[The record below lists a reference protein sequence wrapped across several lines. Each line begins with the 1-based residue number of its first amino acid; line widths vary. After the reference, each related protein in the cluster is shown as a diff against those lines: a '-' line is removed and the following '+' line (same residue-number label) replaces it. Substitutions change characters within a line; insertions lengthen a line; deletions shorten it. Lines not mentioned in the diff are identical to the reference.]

1 MSQKP
6 MSQKPMS
13 HKKISFKLN
22 GKTAEVEVEDRT
34 LLVHAIREKLNMTGT
49 HIGCDTSHC
58 GVCTVD
64 IDGESVKSCTL
75 LAVQAA
81 GKNIVTVEG
90 LADDKGLHAVQAAF
104 IQEHG
109 LQCGFCTT
117 GMMMRAYRF
126 LQENPE
132 PTEEEIRWGLS
143 GNLCRCTGYQNI
155 IKAVMTASKNLKEVA
170 TAE

>member
-1 MSQKP
+1 MSNN
-6 MSQKPMS
+6 
-13 HKKISFKLN
+13 KINFNLN
-22 GKTAEVEVEDRT
+22 GKDTEVEVEDRT
-34 LLVHAIREKLNMTGT
+34 LLVHALREKLNLTGT
-49 HIGCDTSHC
+49 HIGCDTTHC

-64 IDGESVKSCTL
+64 IDGQSVKSCTV

-81 GKNIVTVEG
+81 GKKVITVEG
-90 LADDKGLHAVQAAF
+90 LADTKGLHAVQAAF
-104 IQEHG
+104 IKEHG

-126 LQENPE
+126 LQENPS

-155 IKAVMTASKNLKEVA
+155 IKAVMTASENLKNLA
-170 TAE
+170 AAE